1 MDANNNYAE
10 LLRRFSGRIKKNEPL
25 KNHTTINIGGP
36 ADLFFETGSTED
48 LLQILKT
55 AVQYGIPTVLMGG
68 GSNLLVDD
76 KGYRGLIV
84 KFINDDEPKLDFPLI
99 TVSAGYSLKS
109 ALEFAADNSLSGL
122 EFLAGIPGSVG
133 GAVYMNAG
141 AYGRTIGEILK
152 SAVIVNE
159 NHKMITVDVE
169 YFGFKYR
176 SSKLQEQTD
185 TVVSVTLEVAKG
197 NKDEIWREYDR
208 IIGIRET
215 KHPKPTVPCAGS
227 YFKNLPPDE
236 PGGRRRPAGYFLEQ
250 AGAKSMKSGGAEVYK
265 KHANIIINSG
275 KATAADVLKLAEQMK
290 KAVYDKF
297 QIKLHVEVRFL
308 DSVKGIMRK

>member
-1 MDANNNYAE
+1 MTTKKKYTE
-10 LLRRFSGRIKKNEPL
+10 LLKHFPGRIIENEPL

-36 ADLFFETGSTED
+36 ADLFIETASIKN
-48 LLQILKT
+48 LLLILKT
-55 AVQYGIPTVLMGG
+55 AVQCGIPTELMGG

-84 KFINDDEPKLDFPLI
+84 KFINNDKPKLDFPLL
-99 TVSAGYSLKS
+99 TVSAGYSLKDT
-109 ALEFAADNSLSGL
+109 LEFAADNSLSGL

-133 GAVYMNAG
+133 GAVFMNAG

-159 NHKMITVDVE
+159 KHELITVDVD
-169 YFGFKYR
+169 YFRFKYR
-176 SSKLQEQTD
+176 RSILQEQND

-197 NKDEIWREYDR
+197 IKKEIRKKYKR
-208 IIGIRET
+208 IISIRET

-236 PGGRRRPAGYFLEQ
+236 PGGRRRPAGYYLEQ

-265 KHANIIINSG
+265 KHANIIINAG
-275 KATAADVLKLAEQMK
+275 KATAADVLDLSEQMK
-290 KAVYDKF
+290 KVVYDKF
-297 QIKLHVEVRFL
+297 QILLQEEVRYL
-308 DSVKGIMRK
+308 DSVKGIIRK